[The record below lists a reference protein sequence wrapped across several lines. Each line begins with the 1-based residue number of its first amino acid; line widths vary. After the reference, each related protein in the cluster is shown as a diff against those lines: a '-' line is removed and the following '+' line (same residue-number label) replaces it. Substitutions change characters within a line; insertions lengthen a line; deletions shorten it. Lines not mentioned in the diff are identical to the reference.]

1 MPSNYFALFGRALE
15 ISELERKLREQVRPR
30 ISAPHYLPDGE
41 SCQVLF
47 HPTWLIHNLITE
59 AAGPR
64 LKALYAQYRD
74 RLKCWYVVW

>member
-47 HPTWLIHNLITE
+47 LPTSLIHNLITE
-59 AAGPR
+59 QQG
-64 LKALYAQYRD
+64 L
-74 RLKCWYVVW
+74 V